1 MFPMARKLKD
11 IAAEAPDLPI
21 AVRAELARQL
31 LDSLENLSA
40 EEHERLWAEE
50 AERRYAEYK
59 AGRIEVVPAEEVFS
73 RLRSRKK

>member
-1 MFPMARKLKD
+1 MARKLKD
-11 IAAEAPDLPI
+11 IAAQALDLPVT
-21 AVRAELARQL
+21 ARAELARQL

-50 AERRYAEYK
+50 ADRRYAEYK
-59 AGRIEVVPAEEVFS
+59 AGRMKAVPSEEVLS